1 MSLSGSSTSLYSVAM
16 VLVDRRRFVFK
27 VVGGLLLACL
37 AYCLIAPND
46 YEASARIAMRASP
59 AGELNLGEG
68 SDGNSAAFASGQ
80 TQLENLANIFRSDRL
95 AWIVIVT
102 QRLDRAPGFAGRLAR
117 KFTSFRID
125 APEPEEN
132 HDPDLI
138 SEPSD
143 PAFWQRIRARQAAGA
158 SIAMHGYRHRC
169 NRVARG
175 LLPLCDRSEFAG
187 VPKSIQRAWIRRGLE
202 ILRNHGLAPRLWVA
216 PRHGFDRATL
226 DALRAEGIGYLSDSF
241 ARIPFTRD
249 GLVWIPQQLWRPVEK
264 TTCLWTICVHSNTAS
279 DESVKI
285 LRTFMRAHAAEFMSF
300 DRVAAEQSPGPLH
313 LKENLYAQCALWRFM
328 FLRRVIRPLFSPV
341 KVALQRSVER

>member
-1 MSLSGSSTSLYSVAM
+1 M

-169 NRVARG
+169 NRVASRHFSQGIDLIAVSAAKHAGRAIKRLEIG
-175 LLPLCDRSEFAG
+175 LATGSA
-187 VPKSIQRAWIRRGLE
+187 SARRGSLQ
-202 ILRNHGLAPRLWVA
+202 I
-216 PRHGFDRATL
+216 
-226 DALRAEGIGYLSDSF
+226 DA
-241 ARIPFTRD
+241 
-249 GLVWIPQQLWRPVEK
+249 
-264 TTCLWTICVHSNTAS
+264 
-279 DESVKI
+279 
-285 LRTFMRAHAAEFMSF
+285 
-300 DRVAAEQSPGPLH
+300 
-313 LKENLYAQCALWRFM
+313 
-328 FLRRVIRPLFSPV
+328 
-341 KVALQRSVER
+341 